1 METVQDR
8 KRPNDIVS
16 FLRKKDFLFLDY
28 LRNGGLG
35 ETVILLDQEMQILF
49 VCKKYQPHSNQIKEK
64 YYQYFKNEIKLM
76 FQLYHPNIVRIFNYY
91 LYPEQTTGYILMEY
105 IDGED
110 IYTYLKKNP
119 ERINSVF
126 EQVIEAFV
134 YLESNNILHR
144 DIRINN
150 ILVNFNGQVKVIDFG
165 FGKTINYDNDCEKSI
180 SLNWWCD
187 KPYDFTQ
194 NIYSHKTEIYFVGK
208 LFEQIGKYL
217 YQEKIFYEFRYESLL
232 SEMIRL
238 NPSDRIQSFSDIKEK
253 ILKDN
258 NQNIEFFTDEEKKIY
273 KNFIDALVTSIA
285 MIDKD
290 ASYTTDIDIII
301 QKIQN
306 IYTINQLENEVQNI
320 SDVIRTFISGRFR
333 YYPQQHY
340 DCYLLK
346 NFINLLKNSNNGR
359 KNIIL
364 LNIHNRLNQIE
375 HNSIDFFD
383 PVPF

>member
-1 METVQDR
+1 
-8 KRPNDIVS
+8 
-16 FLRKKDFLFLDY
+16 
-28 LRNGGLG
+28 
-35 ETVILLDQEMQILF
+35 
-49 VCKKYQPHSNQIKEK
+49 
-64 YYQYFKNEIKLM
+64 
-76 FQLYHPNIVRIFNYY
+76 
-91 LYPEQTTGYILMEY
+91 
-105 IDGED
+105 
-110 IYTYLKKNP
+110 
-119 ERINSVF
+119 
-126 EQVIEAFV
+126 
-134 YLESNNILHR
+134 
-144 DIRINN
+144 
-150 ILVNFNGQVKVIDFG
+150 
-165 FGKTINYDNDCEKSI
+165 
-180 SLNWWCD
+180 
-187 KPYDFTQ
+187 
-194 NIYSHKTEIYFVGK
+194 
-208 LFEQIGKYL
+208 
-217 YQEKIFYEFRYESLL
+217 
-232 SEMIRL
+232 MIRL

-340 DCYLLK
+340 DCYILK

>member
-1 METVQDR
+1 M
-8 KRPNDIVS
+8 
-16 FLRKKDFLFLDY
+16 
-28 LRNGGLG
+28 
-35 ETVILLDQEMQILF
+35 
-49 VCKKYQPHSNQIKEK
+49 
-64 YYQYFKNEIKLM
+64 
-76 FQLYHPNIVRIFNYY
+76 
-91 LYPEQTTGYILMEY
+91 
-105 IDGED
+105 
-110 IYTYLKKNP
+110 
-119 ERINSVF
+119 
-126 EQVIEAFV
+126 
-134 YLESNNILHR
+134 
-144 DIRINN
+144 
-150 ILVNFNGQVKVIDFG
+150 VNFNGQVKVIDFG

-301 QKIQN
+301 Q
-306 IYTINQLENEVQNI
+306 
-320 SDVIRTFISGRFR
+320 
-333 YYPQQHY
+333 
-340 DCYLLK
+340 
-346 NFINLLKNSNNGR
+346 
-359 KNIIL
+359 
-364 LNIHNRLNQIE
+364 NR
-375 HNSIDFFD
+375 D
-383 PVPF
+383 